1 VLDIIV
7 SLALR
12 CSFTV
17 PIYDARLRSDFAFDA
32 RSLQL
37 LDQLPRFK
45 DGKTDP
51 GDNRYMVTVGYG
63 VSSWSRNARMGEDPQ
78 FCVSL
83 NILFLVILGK
93 TKRDGP
99 E

>member
-1 VLDIIV
+1 
-7 SLALR
+7 
-12 CSFTV
+12 V

-32 RSLQL
+32 DSLHS
-37 LDQLPRFK
+37 LDHLPRFK

-51 GDNRYMVTVGYG
+51 VGDRYIVTVGYG
-63 VSSWSRNARMGEDPQ
+63 VSSWSRNARMGEEAQ
-78 FCVSL
+78 FCVSM

-93 TKRDGP
+93 TKRAAL